1 MEYCQGV
8 AEEGKALTDDKVKNS
23 VSSMQS
29 LSLYTQLIKDRL
41 LILPQLQTSR
51 PDLCNEIEGGGVGG
65 GGGGANKA
73 NIDIPVSVVLYM
85 YVHVQASC
93 NSYCNLGTC
102 TDSPFNL

>member
-1 MEYCQGV
+1 MISPAVNKAYKMLEEEEEMEYCQGV

-51 PDLCNEIEGGGVGG
+51 PDLCNEIEGGGGCKQG
-65 GGGGANKA
+65 
-73 NIDIPVSVVLYM
+73 
-85 YVHVQASC
+85 
-93 NSYCNLGTC
+93 
-102 TDSPFNL
+102 